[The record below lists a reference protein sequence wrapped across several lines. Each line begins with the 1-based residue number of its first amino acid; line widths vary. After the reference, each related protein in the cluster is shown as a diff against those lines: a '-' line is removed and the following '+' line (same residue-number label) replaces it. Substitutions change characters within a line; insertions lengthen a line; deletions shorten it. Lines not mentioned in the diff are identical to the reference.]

1 MVAPFKAYD
10 VRGIYGEDITETLAY
25 KLGRAYVVY
34 TQAKTVVVGKDMRP
48 HSDPLC
54 DHLVQGL
61 TDQGANV
68 IKMGLASTDMMYFSV
83 IHLKTDGGIMVTA
96 SHNPAPYNGFKFTRE
111 KALPIGLESGLADIE
126 ALVSANQF
134 PEVSQKGSV
143 REQYLLD
150 DFVQFMHSFVDV
162 KKLKPMKVVID
173 TGNGL
178 GGYILPKLFENSSL
192 EIIPLFWEVDGTFPN
207 HEANPLVEENRLD
220 LIKTVKE
227 TKADLG
233 VGLDGDTDRAFF
245 VDGNGEFIG
254 GDFIL
259 GLLAKPI
266 LKQFPKS
273 IITYDVRCSNYV
285 TDVVTRLGGST
296 RMWKVGHAPMKN
308 FMKEIGA
315 RFGGEVSGHYYFQ
328 YHDAYFDSG
337 NLTTLLVLKE
347 LSDTQKSL
355 AQALEETKNYFV
367 SGEINTK
374 NVQDPDLVIQKLKEK
389 YGPQGKIIEI
399 DGLNVVTENWWFS
412 VRKSNTEPLLRLN
425 CEGKTQKEMEHIRDE
440 ILAFIRAHVVKT

>member
-1 MVAPFKAYD
+1 MGTPFKAYD
-10 VRGIYGEDITETLAY
+10 VRGIYGEEITEDLAY

-34 TQAKTVVVGKDMRP
+34 TQAKEVVVGKDMRP
-48 HSDPLC
+48 HSEPLSQS
-54 DHLVQGL
+54 LIRGL

-68 IKMGLASTDMMYFSV
+68 IKIGLASTDMMYFSV
-83 IHLKTDGGIMVTA
+83 IHLKSDGGIIVTA
-96 SHNPAPYNGFKFTRE
+96 SHNPAPYNGFKFTRQN
-111 KALPIGLESGLADIE
+111 ALPIGLESGLAEIE
-126 ALVSANQF
+126 KCVQKNQF
-134 PEVSQKGSV
+134 PTPTQKGKIT
-143 REQYLLD
+143 EKALLD
-150 DFVQFMHSFVDV
+150 DFVRFMHSFVDI

-178 GGYILPKLFENSSL
+178 GGYILPKLFEGSPL
-192 EIIPLFWEVDGTFPN
+192 QVIPLFWEVDGTFPN
-207 HEANPLVEENRLD
+207 HEANPLLEENRRD
-220 LIKTVKE
+220 LIQKVKE

-245 VDGNGEFIG
+245 VDGAGEFIG

-266 LKQFPKS
+266 LKKHPKA

-285 TDVVTRLGGST
+285 NDVVTKLGGST

-315 RFGGEVSGHYYFQ
+315 EFGGEVSGHYYFR
-328 YHDAYFDSG
+328 YKDSYFDSG
-337 NLTTLLVLKE
+337 NLTTLVLLKE
-347 LSDTQKSL
+347 LSDSNQSL
-355 AQALEETKNYFV
+355 AKALEETKKYYV

-374 NVQDPDLVIQKLKEK
+374 NIKDPDGVIAKIKSQ
-389 YGPQGKIIEI
+389 YGPKGKVIEI
-399 DGLNVVTENWWFS
+399 DGLNVVTDLWWFN

-425 CEGKTQKEMEHIRDE
+425 CEGKTQKEMERIRDE
-440 ILAFIRAHVVKT
+440 ILKIIRNHVAS